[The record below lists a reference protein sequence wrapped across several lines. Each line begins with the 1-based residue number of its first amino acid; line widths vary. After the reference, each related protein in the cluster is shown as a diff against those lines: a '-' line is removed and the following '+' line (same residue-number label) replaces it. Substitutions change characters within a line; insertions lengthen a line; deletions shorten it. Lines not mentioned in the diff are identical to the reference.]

1 MKSITLIGYM
11 CVGKTTVG
19 KELARQLGLSFY
31 DLDWYIE
38 ERFHTKVPEIFAKYG
53 EGHFRDLERRMLHEA
68 AEFENIVLSCGGGTP
83 CFFDNMDYLNTVS
96 TTVYLR
102 ATTDTILE
110 HLKLSRGKR
119 PLLEGK
125 TPEELATFVDRQ
137 LKSREPFYNK
147 ALFTQEVPPLC
158 TKEKINCICKE
169 ITAKIKTIDK

>member
-38 ERFHTKVPEIFAKYG
+38 ERFHTKVPEIFAQYG
-53 EGHFRDLERRMLHEA
+53 EERFRDLERRMLHEA

-83 CFFDNMDYLNTVS
+83 CFFDNMDYLNSVS
-96 TTVYLR
+96 TTVYLH
-102 ATTDTILE
+102 ATSDTILE
-110 HLKLSRGKR
+110 HLKMSRGKR

-125 TPEELATFVDRQ
+125 TSEELAIYVDEQ
-137 LKSREPFYNK
+137 LKIREPFYNK
-147 ALFTQEVPPLC
+147 AHFRQEVSPLC
-158 TKEKINCICKE
+158 TKEKIDYICKE
-169 ITAKIKTIDK
+169 ITAKIKSR